1 MTGLPVPDAQHPPL
15 HNLLACTNPSPYGLD
30 WWLCPPACRYRA
42 WGELHSPRRPTG
54 EASR

>member
-1 MTGLPVPDAQHPPL
+1 VTGLPVPDAQHPPL